1 MVAAIVGID
10 GGEAAGYERDDRAGS
25 WWSSLL
31 RMCCDPK
38 SRKRGQHQKVPGLYA
53 HGVLALKLHEDDG
66 FSVTEVAALIGR
78 DKGQTS
84 RLIRQTAD
92 VLRELI
98 DPNEPLA
105 GQLAETDGKPFQRL
119 TDEQWAGIAGRFPEY
134 RGRCSV
140 DSPDSRQVAD
150 GLRFVLLHGG
160 KWRDAAAVSGMSI
173 STLQRRMRIMR
184 SDGEL
189 EKAVQVLRATDT
201 D

>member
-84 RLIRQTAD
+84 RLIRQTAG

-98 DPNEPLA
+98 DPTEPLA

-119 TDEQWAGIAGRFPEY
+119 TDEQWGGIADRFP
-134 RGRCSV
+134 RSGRTATNAPSE
-140 DSPDSRQVAD
+140 RQIAD
-150 GLRFVLLHGG
+150 GLRFVLIHGG
-160 KWRDAAAVSGMSI
+160 KWADAQKSVGI
-173 STLQRRMRIMR
+173 VKRTLRRRMQRMEE
-184 SDGEL
+184 SGEL
-189 EKAVQVLRATDT
+189 EQAVRVLRATDT

>member
-31 RMCCDPK
+31 RLCCDPK

-84 RLIRQTAD
+84 RLIRQTAG

-98 DPNEPLA
+98 DPSEPLA
-105 GQLAETDGKPFQRL
+105 GQLTETDRKPFQRL
-119 TDEQWAGIAGRFPEY
+119 TDEQWRGIAGRLPKYEAQ
-134 RGRCSV
+134 RV
-140 DSPDSRQVAD
+140 TSPTPRQVAD
-150 GLRFVLLHGG
+150 GLRFVLVYGG
-160 KWRDAAAVSGMSI
+160 TWRQAPNAVGIGPTTIKRRIEALRDA
-173 STLQRRMRIMR
+173 
-184 SDGEL
+184 GEL
-189 EKAVQVLRATDT
+189 EQAVQVLRATDT